1 MTDSQTSQ
9 SVHVSALHNN
19 LFVYGL
25 SDPEIA
31 QDLIRSV
38 LPATAVQHLNLA
50 TLTRQGETF
59 VDPELRD
66 SYADL
71 LFECQWARP
80 LPSGLP
86 EADSQRANIY
96 ILLEHKSEPESKTLF
111 QLLRYMVRIWEGHAR
126 TGKRLGPII
135 PIVIYHGEREWVRG
149 RTMEQLLNYPPELQA
164 FAVSFSFPLLDLWRK
179 QPQKSARMRFCKRC
193 LPC

>member
-1 MTDSQTSQ
+1 MEIDACPPMCDLGNALLKSGPLVMENGNRRHFLLIFAGNEFGVVTNTSCRG
-9 SVHVSALHNN
+9 SAWLILRHHS
-19 LFVYGL
+19 LSMFPLFIITFFVYGL

-71 LFECQWARP
+71 LFECQLARP

-86 EADSQRANIY
+86 EADSQRANI
-96 ILLEHKSEPESKTLF
+96 
-111 QLLRYMVRIWEGHAR
+111 
-126 TGKRLGPII
+126 
-135 PIVIYHGEREWVRG
+135 
-149 RTMEQLLNYPPELQA
+149 
-164 FAVSFSFPLLDLWRK
+164 
-179 QPQKSARMRFCKRC
+179 
-193 LPC
+193 